1 MDYSSLQQQ
10 LDFIIEADKLKQ
22 IVRQTLLLDQSRR
35 ENDAEHSWHAIIA
48 ALVLAEYAAC
58 PELDLLRVVKMLAIH
73 DLVEIDAG
81 DTYAYDELAQ
91 QDQAERERKAADRI
105 FSLLP
110 ATQAAEF
117 RAIWDE
123 FEEQRTPEAQFAGAV
138 DCLMPILHNY
148 WTKGRQWLNHAVT
161 KDRVI
166 RRNNSRIA
174 AGSKDLAAFVRE
186 LLDDAVRRGYLLE

>member
-148 WTKGRQWLNHAVT
+148 WTKGRQWQNHAVT
-161 KDRVI
+161 KDRVMK
-166 RRNNSRIA
+166 RNSSRIA
-174 AGSKDLAAFVRE
+174 AGSEVLAAFVRE